1 MLNDFCCAVVVCN
14 GAPGLDWIKCGTA
27 TGDGLGLVRTER
39 FANCGRRAGGF
50 TEHGLCAGSSPI
62 DVGSS
67 ALLAIAIVDFACR
80 PAGGAWAVVGL
91 WHCGCNHARPANK
104 ALEGNC
110 LPLEVEYNGPDLTL
124 ACQAAQ
130 HSSSLSW
137 RLRNSSAIPPR
148 LADSSPN
155 QNMAF
160 V

>member
-80 PAGGAWAVVGL
+80 PAG
-91 WHCGCNHARPANK
+91 HFGCNHARSANN
-104 ALEGNC
+104 ALKVNC
-110 LPLEVEYNGPDLTL
+110 
-124 ACQAAQ
+124 
-130 HSSSLSW
+130 HSSSLPW

-148 LADSSPN
+148 LADSSPG

>member
-14 GAPGLDWIKCGTA
+14 SAPGLDWIKCGTA

-80 PAGGAWAVVGL
+80 PAGVRGPWWDRGWVECASSWSWQVVARGL
-91 WHCGCNHARPANK
+91 GSVKAR
-104 ALEGNC
+104 
-110 LPLEVEYNGPDLTL
+110 
-124 ACQAAQ
+124 
-130 HSSSLSW
+130 
-137 RLRNSSAIPPR
+137 
-148 LADSSPN
+148 
-155 QNMAF
+155 
-160 V
+160 